1 MRSGAGGCG
10 QGNGPML
17 PPAEGCGECRAGG
30 SHKLCHARLAPQLQG
45 RGVAQAL
52 PCQTG
57 PTVPVPPVPDAQVCR
72 CLAETCSRLGKDL
85 LVDARIA
92 AALCLRLVHP
102 HAAGLGE
109 YHWELHH
116 GTECRPVP
124 WFSRHYGLPVALPGL
139 HLLHRHFGRLARPCL
154 LKGPAALAQR
164 GVRMDRE
171 LAAALQESVG
181 AVKAS
186 GLCSFFC
193 DGAGELKGQGALV
206 TQPQLVAL
214 LRTVASGDKAL
225 PQALAPDLPPA
236 ERKPFPQAMGDLG
249 LELQSPRPC
258 SWATPVLQEVR
269 AAEPRAVPEP
279 CLRALTAPGERAAA
293 LSLSQQLRLRF
304 LAPASGIVLS
314 DLTAPAGL
322 GLLSWACPMVLS
334 LGEEG
339 TVVGLGAPGGS
350 AAPLAQAQDIINQG
364 YLGGGWG
371 PQAGPWVLHVASQSE
386 HARAFAAPAMC
397 CHHEGY

>member
-1 MRSGAGGCG
+1 MSRGA
-10 QGNGPML
+10 
-17 PPAEGCGECRAGG
+17 
-30 SHKLCHARLAPQLQG
+30 
-45 RGVAQAL
+45 
-52 PCQTG
+52 
-57 PTVPVPPVPDAQVCR
+57 
-72 CLAETCSRLGKDL
+72 
-85 LVDARIA
+85 
-92 AALCLRLVHP
+92 
-102 HAAGLGE
+102 
-109 YHWELHH
+109 
-116 GTECRPVP
+116 
-124 WFSRHYGLPVALPGL
+124 
-139 HLLHRHFGRLARPCL
+139 
-154 LKGPAALAQR
+154 

-258 SWATPVLQEVR
+258 SWATPGCM
-269 AAEPRAVPEP
+269 EPWPPPPLLPGTCGGCGWGPLSPAPSPWQGSLARRQPP
-279 CLRALTAPGERAAA
+279 GSGRQPGERAAA

-364 YLGGGWG
+364 YLGQPLQEAGGWG